1 MSSVLPE
8 TLEIQMAK
16 QEQRVNR
23 IREAKELERE
33 WYLLRISKWKLTRQQ
48 YLTLKG
54 QLKKGDIDAFRKG
67 LFTIL
72 KRRYN

>member
-1 MSSVLPE
+1 M
-8 TLEIQMAK
+8 
-16 QEQRVNR
+16 N
-23 IREAKELERE
+23 KELERE
-33 WYLLRISKWKLTRQQ
+33 WYLLRISKWKMTRQQ

-72 KRRYN
+72 KRKYT